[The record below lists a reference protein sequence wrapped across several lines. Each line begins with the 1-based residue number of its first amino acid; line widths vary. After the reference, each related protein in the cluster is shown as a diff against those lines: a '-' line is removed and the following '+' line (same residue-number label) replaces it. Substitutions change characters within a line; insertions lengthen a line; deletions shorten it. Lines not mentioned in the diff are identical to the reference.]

1 MHNKK
6 ILPPTYFFITLLTAY
21 LLYLF
26 IPVQKIITYP
36 WNVFGIIP
44 GIAGAILNM
53 IADKDFK
60 KAGTTVKPFE
70 KTSTLI
76 TRGVY
81 RISRNPMYLGMLLI
95 LISATMITG
104 SLSSFFVI
112 PLFIILIQN
121 VFIKEE
127 EKMLAEEF
135 GEDWESYKK
144 KVRRWI

>member
-1 MHNKK
+1 MPNKK
-6 ILPPTYFFITLLTAY
+6 ILPPTYFFITLLAAY
-21 LLYLF
+21 LLYLL

-53 IADKDFK
+53 IADKDLK
-60 KAGTTVKPFE
+60 NAGTTVKPFE

-76 TRGVY
+76 TKGVY
-81 RISRNPMYLGMLLI
+81 RISRNPMYLGMILI

-104 SLSSFFVI
+104 SLSPFFVI
-112 PLFIILIQN
+112 PPFMILIQN

-135 GEDWESYKK
+135 GVDWENYKK